1 MFVREVKYYCMSTKQ
16 LNKEVMKLRLKL
28 ESEQSFEKKKKYL
41 NALADVIKT
50 LIRKY
55 RNDEVFMA
63 YVTKELNKLRDQIKE
78 AL

>member
-63 YVTKELNKLRDQIKE
+63 YVTKELNKLRAQIKE
-78 AL
+78 VL